1 MRSTVICSTVWYISD
16 LAGFTLAMM
25 MSTVAPARS
34 QGTPDIRSWV
44 DGYYA
49 EYAAMS
55 AAPTGPAMDRWLARY
70 APYAFFEDPTLG
82 SSAIGRD
89 TIRKAYVE
97 GFTGPLGP
105 VRWNILRRVTTGD
118 RVAVEGWLEGTRT
131 GKPFRTRFTTWLEI
145 RDGRI
150 AHQIDYVDYV
160 SIRQQGDGAEPV
172 PGRTSDTAPA
182 SSRGRRDAA
191 RALGVVD
198 ELYRRYEAIPVLA
211 SSAGVDRFADMLTE
225 DFTLE
230 DPTARMRAD
239 GREKMRAVL
248 NALLAKGE
256 YGVVHW
262 EVDRR
267 LTDGEWVVVEGTW
280 RGMFKNRPFA
290 TRFTT
295 WFLVHSDKVAR
306 QIDYLDYQ
314 TFRRQTEPRK

>member
-1 MRSTVICSTVWYISD
+1 MRSTIICSTAWYISG
-16 LAGFTLAMM
+16 LAAVTVGMM
-25 MSTVAPARS
+25 ASSAAPARS

-44 DGYYA
+44 DAYYA

-70 APYAFFEDPTLG
+70 APYVFFEDPTLG

-105 VRWNILRRVTTGD
+105 VQWNILRRVTIGD
-118 RVAVEGWLEGTRT
+118 WVAVEGGLEGTHT

-150 AHQIDYVDYV
+150 AHQIDYVDYA
-160 SIRQQGDGAEPV
+160 SIRQQGAGVEPV
-172 PGRTSDTAPA
+172 PVGTSDTAPP
-182 SSRGRRDAA
+182 SSSAGRDAG
-191 RALGVVD
+191 RALAVVD

-211 SSAGVDRFADMLTE
+211 SSAGVDRYADMLTE

-230 DPTARMRAD
+230 DPTARMHAD
-239 GREKMRAVL
+239 GREKIRAVL

-295 WFLVHSDKVAR
+295 WFLVRGDKVAR